1 MQRPWLLLLATVLV
15 VALAVLA
22 TLQVRWINDLSAADE
37 QRRRGALDFAARRLA
52 DDVTREC
59 MRLHDALD
67 QVPLEPAELQH
78 RYEEWSAS
86 GREPKLLE
94 AMYVA
99 EPGPGGPELWRVD
112 LRTGELAPVPW
123 VDALDPVR
131 SFARGGPEA
140 QPPRRMPI
148 VPQIP

>member
-1 MQRPWLLLLATVLV
+1 MHMQRPWLLLLATVLV

-67 QVPLEPAELQH
+67 QAPREPEELL
-78 RYEEWSAS
+78 RRIDDWRSSA
-86 GREPKLLE
+86 REPKLLDSV
-94 AMYVA
+94 YVA
-99 EPGPGGPELWRVD
+99 ETGPGQIELSRLDV
-112 LRTGELAPVPW
+112 RTGALA
-123 VDALDPVR
+123 
-131 SFARGGPEA
+131 
-140 QPPRRMPI
+140 
-148 VPQIP
+148 

>member
-1 MQRPWLLLLATVLV
+1 MRRHWLFVAATLLV

-67 QVPLEPAELQH
+67 QAPREPDELL
-78 RYEEWSAS
+78 RRVDEWRSSA
-86 GREPKLLE
+86 REPKLLDSV
-94 AMYVA
+94 YVA
-99 EPGPGGPELWRVD
+99 EGGPGGIE
-112 LRTGELAPVPW
+112 
-123 VDALDPVR
+123 
-131 SFARGGPEA
+131 
-140 QPPRRMPI
+140 
-148 VPQIP
+148 